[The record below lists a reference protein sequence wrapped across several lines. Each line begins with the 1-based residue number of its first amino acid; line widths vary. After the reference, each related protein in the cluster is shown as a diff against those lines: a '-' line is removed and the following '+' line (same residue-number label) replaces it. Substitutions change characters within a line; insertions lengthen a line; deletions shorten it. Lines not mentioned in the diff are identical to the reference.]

1 MEHVFVADPVDLRE
15 RDDDDPAAITLRELE
30 IARAWNVRGD
40 PGDASFVSQVERTLG
55 LSLPV
60 TPMTSSS
67 GEDDV
72 LLWLGPRAWLYV
84 AGMASARHDFDA
96 TRRTINAAG
105 GAVFDVS
112 ASHVAWAISGA
123 ASARVLNRLCPL
135 DLDPRA
141 WARGQ
146 CAQSMLGHVNALLY
160 RPGETASFIVLV
172 ARSLAADAWHSLCR
186 AAVSE
191 GYRVLPTI
199 PFATKRAR
207 IDDSAASMSR
217 PPG

>member
-1 MEHVFVADPVDLRE
+1 MADPVDVRE
-15 RDDDDPAAITLRELE
+15 RDDDDAAAITLRELE

-40 PGDASFVSQVERTLG
+40 PGDASFVCEVERMLG

-60 TPMTSSS
+60 TPMTSSR

-84 AGMASARHDFDA
+84 AGTASAHLDCDA
-96 TRRTINAAG
+96 TRRTINAVG

-135 DLDPRA
+135 DLDSRT
-141 WARGQ
+141 WARGR

-172 ARSLAADAWHSLCR
+172 ARSLAADGWHSLCS
-186 AAVSE
+186 AAASE
-191 GYRVLPTI
+191 GYRILPTV
-199 PFATKRAR
+199 PFATNRTR
-207 IDDSAASMSR
+207 TDDSAASRAR